1 TSPYLTL
8 DLEQD
13 LDLLYK
19 MVPPIRRRKDQKA
32 LWDGLA
38 DDTVDTIGSDHTPM
52 SSAQKKT
59 SVNLWEVP
67 PGYPAVG
74 THLPSL
80 LDRAAGNGLPLAK
93 LVEKMSA
100 SPAKIF
106 GLYPGKGTLLP
117 GSDADL
123 VIVDPSLKKEATP
136 QAAASRSDYCL
147 HQGKVLKGW
156 PVAVIRSGQWITA
169 QSLERTRGSV
179 SARYL
184 KRV

>member
-1 TSPYLTL
+1 MTL
-8 DLEQD
+8 DLELD

-19 MVPPIRRRKDQKA
+19 MVPPIRSRKDQKA

-38 DDTVDTIGSDHTPM
+38 DDTVDVIGSDHTPM
-52 SSAQKKT
+52 SSGQKKT
-59 SVNLWEVP
+59 SVNLWDVP

-80 LDRAAGNGLPLAK
+80 LDRAAANGLPIRR

-106 GLYPGKGTLLP
+106 GIYPVKGTLLP

-123 VIVDPSLKKEATP
+123 VIVDPSLRKEATP

-147 HQGKVLKGW
+147 HQGKILKGW
-156 PVAVIRSGQWITA
+156 PVAVIKSGQWVTPG
-169 QSLERTRGSV
+169 SLEQVRGSLQ
-179 SARYL
+179 AKYL
-184 KRV
+184 RRM